1 MCKTKITNTW
11 YSVSISR
18 THVFIHS
25 RRQMWSVLSLA
36 RILHGWLS
44 LAGIPFPRRCP
55 ENLGA
60 TGAIQIR
67 DWHLRRQP
75 ETHINTTDW
84 KVYGTR
90 SSQHISGGG
99 CINNTK
105 SQEYCRRYLYLCLA
119 YCWWLYSIML
129 IIPNQ
134 MIQICEWTERQAV
147 YITCRNININGQQ
160 TYLSCQKTLTIHF
173 HQTQY

>member
-1 MCKTKITNTW
+1 MAMGHGSIKMTHTYTHTTIYNLFIFFVKTIHFPGCMCNAKITNMW

-25 RRQMWSVLSLA
+25 RRQMRSVLSLA

-44 LAGIPFPRRCP
+44 LAGIPFPRRRP

-60 TGAIQIR
+60 TGAIQIW

-84 KVYGTR
+84 KVYGTS

-99 CINNTK
+99 SINNTN
-105 SQEYCRRYLYLCLA
+105 SQEYCQRSL
-119 YCWWLYSIML
+119 
-129 IIPNQ
+129 
-134 MIQICEWTERQAV
+134 
-147 YITCRNININGQQ
+147 
-160 TYLSCQKTLTIHF
+160 
-173 HQTQY
+173 